1 MFFFFFALTISE
13 IDLSWQL
20 ESTKSLAH
28 FLSIVLWKIEG
39 SRGGREEGRGE
50 KERGRGGEGGG
61 NRKERKARKKKII
74 VRQLTRR
81 NPTC

>member
-50 KERGRGGEGGG
+50 GEGKRERGREG
-61 NRKERKARKKKII
+61 REEIERKGKQGRRK
-74 VRQLTRR
+74 
-81 NPTC
+81 

>member
-50 KERGRGGEGGG
+50 REGKGGEGGERG
-61 NRKERKARKKKII
+61 EEIERKGKQGRRK
-74 VRQLTRR
+74 
-81 NPTC
+81 

>member
-50 KERGRGGEGGG
+50 GEGKGGEGEEI
-61 NRKERKARKKKII
+61 ERKGKQGRRK
-74 VRQLTRR
+74 
-81 NPTC
+81 

>member
-50 KERGRGGEGGG
+50 ERERENEGGEEI
-61 NRKERKARKKKII
+61 ERKGKQGRRK
-74 VRQLTRR
+74 
-81 NPTC
+81 

>member
-50 KERGRGGEGGG
+50 GEGKRERGG
-61 NRKERKARKKKII
+61 RK
-74 VRQLTRR
+74 
-81 NPTC
+81 

>member
-50 KERGRGGEGGG
+50 RERGRGGEEI
-61 NRKERKARKKKII
+61 ERKGKQGRRK
-74 VRQLTRR
+74 
-81 NPTC
+81 

>member
-50 KERGRGGEGGG
+50 ERKRERGRGGRGG
-61 NRKERKARKKKII
+61 RK
-74 VRQLTRR
+74 
-81 NPTC
+81 

>member
-50 KERGRGGEGGG
+50 ERKRERGERGEEI
-61 NRKERKARKKKII
+61 ERKGKQGRRK
-74 VRQLTRR
+74 
-81 NPTC
+81 